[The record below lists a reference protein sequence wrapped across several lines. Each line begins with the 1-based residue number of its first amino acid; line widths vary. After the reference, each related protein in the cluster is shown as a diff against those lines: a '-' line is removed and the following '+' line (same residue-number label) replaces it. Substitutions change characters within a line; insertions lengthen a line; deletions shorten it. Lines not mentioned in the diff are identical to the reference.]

1 MISDDRRWMEQ
12 VLAIASLGEGTAR
25 PNPRVGC
32 VVVADGQAVGW
43 GWHKAPGGAHA
54 EIAALERAGDAARGS
69 TMYVNL
75 EPCAHHGRT
84 PPCVDRVIASG
95 VRRVVASI
103 QDPNPLVDGR
113 GFRALRDAGIRVDV
127 GVLDAAARRLNAD
140 FLHWHAHGRPRVTL
154 KSAASLDGRTAAR
167 GGVSRWI
174 TGAVA
179 RAFAHRLRMRYDA
192 ILVGADT
199 VRADDPALD
208 VRLPGVV
215 ARPAARV
222 VLAASGRLP
231 TASRVF
237 RDDGAI
243 VLVYVAEGAK
253 AAAAA
258 RLPATVTV
266 VEVPTT
272 ATDTIDVDAVLR
284 DLGGR
289 GMQSVLI
296 EGGARTAGLFLR
308 AGRID
313 ALALFRAPALLG
325 DRGGRPVIDDD
336 AVEAPELAS
345 RLRVEGRLAL
355 GEDDV
360 VFGRLMAA
368 KEARCS
374 RG

>member
-1 MISDDRRWMEQ
+1 
-12 VLAIASLGEGTAR
+12 
-25 PNPRVGC
+25 
-32 VVVADGQAVGW
+32 
-43 GWHKAPGGAHA
+43 
-54 EIAALERAGDAARGS
+54 
-69 TMYVNL
+69 
-75 EPCAHHGRT
+75 
-84 PPCVDRVIASG
+84 
-95 VRRVVASI
+95 
-103 QDPNPLVDGR
+103 
-113 GFRALRDAGIRVDV
+113 
-127 GVLDAAARRLNAD
+127 
-140 FLHWHAHGRPRVTL
+140 
-154 KSAASLDGRTAAR
+154 
-167 GGVSRWI
+167 
-174 TGAVA
+174 
-179 RAFAHRLRMRYDA
+179 MRYDA

-258 RLPATVTV
+258 RLPATATV
-266 VEVPTT
+266 VEVPAT

-289 GMQSVLI
+289 GMLSVLI